1 MTLPPT
7 MAQIQS
13 SIPNVSDYQFST
25 PKMIQFFRSRCD
37 TQHEKGMSSVSVLN
51 GYILNYESCYCRV
64 PDPVIH
70 SSVQPQ

>member
-1 MTLPPT
+1 MWVITGSQLLKW
-7 MAQIQS
+7 S
-13 SIPNVSDYQFST
+13 NFSG
-25 PKMIQFFRSRCD
+25 PHCD

-51 GYILNYESCYCRV
+51 GYILNYESCYRWV